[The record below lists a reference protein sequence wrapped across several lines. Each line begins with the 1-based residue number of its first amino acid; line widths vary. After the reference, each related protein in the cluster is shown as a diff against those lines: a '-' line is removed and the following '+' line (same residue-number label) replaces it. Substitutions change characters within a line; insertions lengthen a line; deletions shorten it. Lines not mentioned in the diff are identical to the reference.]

1 MWELIR
7 ANQRR
12 AALLIALMAGLLMAA
27 GYAFGQ
33 FFVGSG
39 LLGLALAFLLWIGMT
54 VTSWVAARASPPDR
68 GYPLPR
74 R

>member
-33 FFVGSG
+33 FFVGNG
-39 LLGLALAFLLWIGMT
+39 LLGLALLA
-54 VTSWVAARASPPDR
+54 
-68 GYPLPR
+68 
-74 R
+74 